1 MSIEVL
7 PGPGHRGAVDLVDSR
22 NGSDIDPLHVSI
34 PEWTEFVAAVKQ
46 GKYDDVPTVVES

>member
-1 MSIEVL
+1 MSVEVV
-7 PGPGHRGAVDLVDSR
+7 PCPGHRGAVDLVDSR

-46 GKYDDVPTVVES
+46 GKYDDVPTVVEG